1 MIDLKEIEKEIQ
13 ALEQQDTTYAV
24 VERLSWLITV
34 KNYLTAKNQNVLPT
48 STVSANGKSELMQI
62 IYGMPDS
69 DAWAVMDELVEVVKI
84 VNPKLYNS
92 FIQKLD
98 KAKSV

>member
-1 MIDLKEIEKEIQ
+1 MINLEEIEKEIQ
-13 ALEQQDTTYAV
+13 ALEQQNTTYAV

-34 KNYLTAKNQNVLPT
+34 KNYLTAKNQNVLPV
-48 STVSANGKSELMQI
+48 STVSAKGKSELMQI
-62 IYGMPDS
+62 IHGMPDS

-98 KAKSV
+98 KAKSI